1 MPVSLKA
8 VAMLFAGYI
17 LLASC
22 SAASAAMLAVISEDD
37 NFENSQQVR
46 KRKRDM
52 EDELRPLMKNLFD
65 FRHRPQF
72 PLGPC
77 TDRWGKLT
85 LDESRLYVVH
95 YEAYAYVQLGD

>member
-37 NFENSQQVR
+37 NFENSQQSKCLV
-46 KRKRDM
+46 KVA
-52 EDELRPLMKNLFD
+52 
-65 FRHRPQF
+65 
-72 PLGPC
+72 
-77 TDRWGKLT
+77 T
-85 LDESRLYVVH
+85 LSAQQQCL
-95 YEAYAYVQLGD
+95 L